1 MNKKRKEGKKES
13 VHGGKSLS
21 NMQLL
26 TKVIQRANIVLIPLL
41 QMHSFI
47 IAYLYL

>member
-1 MNKKRKEGKKES
+1 MNKKKKKKGGGISSRGES
-13 VHGGKSLS
+13 LP

-26 TKVIQRANIVLIPLL
+26 TKVIQQANIVLFPLL
-41 QMHSFI
+41 HMHSFI